1 MQVNRLLQVRIGKPQ
16 LPEQDQIDDS
26 DHDGCGSK
34 NGCSNGVHL
43 EDVVTSGASAE
54 ASEDAVTNGAVAE
67 ASEDAV
73 TNGAVAEASEDAVT
87 NGAVAET
94 SSAVKIE
101 GKVPKV
107 EEKHTQKHSAI
118 PNEPLVT
125 TKQVLKSPI
134 HIDLTSDEVAH
145 EHAKVKL
152 EAIPTQEVAKQ
163 EPFIRY
169 LA

>member
-43 EDVVTSGASAE
+43 EDVVTSGAS
-54 ASEDAVTNGAVAE
+54 AE